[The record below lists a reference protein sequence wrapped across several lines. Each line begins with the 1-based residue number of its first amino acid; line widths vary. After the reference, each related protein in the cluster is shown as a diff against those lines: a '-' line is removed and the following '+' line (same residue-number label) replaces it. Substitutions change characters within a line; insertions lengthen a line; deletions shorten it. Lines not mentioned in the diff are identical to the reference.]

1 MIIIYV
7 IWTKIERGRERES
20 DRERERGRWERDLH
34 KEDISSTKFL

>member
-20 DRERERGRWERDLH
+20 DRERGRGERDLH
-34 KEDISSTKFL
+34 KEDTSSTKFL